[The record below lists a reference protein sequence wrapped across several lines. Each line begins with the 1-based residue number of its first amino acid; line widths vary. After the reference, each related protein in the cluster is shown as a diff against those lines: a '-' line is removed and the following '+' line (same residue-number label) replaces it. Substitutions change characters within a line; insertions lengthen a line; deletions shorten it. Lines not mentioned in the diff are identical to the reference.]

1 MTRAVC
7 PLHATALRYPEAPAV
22 IGPSDEVLTYR
33 ECDRKAQ
40 VVASAFGARGIEAGK
55 RLAFV
60 DPAGIK
66 SLPVLFGAFRAGLA
80 VYIPNK
86 HLPQA
91 GLQENIGRI
100 GCSHIVGRRPMGG
113 SLPPL
118 DPEELIGPS
127 PIEGLLDVDPY
138 APATILA
145 TSGTTAEPKM
155 AVHSLDN
162 HVANAE
168 ASNKNI
174 SLRPG
179 DRWLLS
185 LPLYHVSGLGII
197 FRCVLGGGAIALAE
211 RGEALQESIARLNV
225 THVSLVATQLQRLLE
240 TPDGRETLS
249 RLKAALLGGSAIP
262 QNLIEGAVGLG
273 VPLHTTYGL
282 TETASQVTTT
292 PPEAAINTL
301 KTSGNPLNPGTI
313 RLAKYGEIE
322 VSGRTLFLG
331 YLAEDG
337 SIRRPVT
344 SDGWFPTGD
353 LGHFD
358 AGQNLVVTGRK
369 DNMFISGGENIQPEE
384 IEAALCALDEV
395 SRAVVVPVP
404 DTDLGHRPLAI
415 IEPAPGFNLK
425 PERLGAHLQN
435 QLPPYKLPVA
445 YLPWP
450 ADAPETGIKANRRFF
465 QQHAAKKRP

>member
-22 IGPSDEVLTYR
+22 IGPSGEVLTYR

-40 VVASAFGARGIEAGK
+40 AVASAFGARGIEAGK

-60 DPAGIK
+60 DPADIR

-91 GLQENIGRI
+91 GLQENIARV
-100 GCSHIVGRRPMGG
+100 GCSHVVGRRPMGS
-113 SLPPL
+113 SLPSL

-162 HVANAE
+162 HIANAE
-168 ASNKNI
+168 TSNKNI

-185 LPLYHVSGLGII
+185 LPLYHVAGLGII
-197 FRCVLGGGAIALAE
+197 FRCVVAGAAVALAE
-211 RGEALQESIARLNV
+211 RGEALEGSIARLKV
-225 THVSLVATQLQRLLE
+225 THVSLVATQLERLLT

-249 RLKAALLGGSAIP
+249 RLKAVLLGGSAIP
-262 QNLIEGAVGLG
+262 QNLIERAVGLG

-282 TETASQVTTT
+282 TETASQVTT
-292 PPEAAINTL
+292 
-301 KTSGNPLNPGTI
+301 
-313 RLAKYGEIE
+313 
-322 VSGRTLFLG
+322 
-331 YLAEDG
+331 
-337 SIRRPVT
+337 
-344 SDGWFPTGD
+344 
-353 LGHFD
+353 
-358 AGQNLVVTGRK
+358 
-369 DNMFISGGENIQPEE
+369 
-384 IEAALCALDEV
+384 
-395 SRAVVVPVP
+395 
-404 DTDLGHRPLAI
+404 
-415 IEPAPGFNLK
+415 
-425 PERLGAHLQN
+425 
-435 QLPPYKLPVA
+435 
-445 YLPWP
+445 
-450 ADAPETGIKANRRFF
+450 
-465 QQHAAKKRP
+465 